1 MAARIG
7 VAVAVLVG
15 ILLFVASR
23 DVPDGVAGRP
33 EISVDFPETSDPG
46 SVQTAMFTIRNPG
59 PNEMQSIFLSFAR
72 VGPAEGGG
80 ELPMPIVDV
89 GARHE
94 NPAIVSISPEP
105 DAASI
110 DAVVFRFGGLDVGES
125 MTISFELLLGDSP
138 GPAAN
143 SVTAYPGEEP
153 ERAKGVRLDTEVGG

>member
-7 VAVAVLVG
+7 LAVAVLVG
-15 ILLFVASR
+15 VLVFVASR
-23 DVPDGVAGRP
+23 DVPEGLAGRP
-33 EISVDFPETSDPG
+33 EIAVDFPATSDPG
-46 SVQTAMFTIRNPG
+46 SVQTATFTIRNPG

-80 ELPMPIVDV
+80 ELPMPIIDA

-105 DAASI
+105 EASSI

-125 MTISFELLLGDSP
+125 MTISFELLMPEAS